1 MIFLDFDGVLYNT
14 VKEAYAVAM
23 ITNNNVT
30 NLSEID
36 FSSKHYRDFLE
47 NRYLIGPAWNYKYL
61 LQALSNHGLKNIES
75 EYNHLLLAATK
86 NEYVQFEKM
95 FFNTR
100 LSLQKQDFEKW
111 LLLNEPYDFLTTLKN
126 YLIRFPE
133 KFIIITTKDKKTVLK
148 LLKMHNI
155 DFAVTRIFDKEDF
168 DQVGNKG
175 EIIQNIM
182 DTQKITHA
190 VFVDDSAKH
199 LEQCKNI
206 ENLELCQASWGYIS
220 PKDTKTVSEKIVF
233 DKIKKIIGF

>member
-1 MIFLDFDGVLYNT
+1 
-14 VKEAYAVAM
+14 M

-100 LSLQKQDFEKW
+100 
-111 LLLNEPYDFLTTLKN
+111 LTTLKN

-220 PKDTKTVSEKIVF
+220 PKDTKMNYSNKFVNYVMN
-233 DKIKKIIGF
+233 IIYKVLKENLKQKALPFVI